1 MLVLV
6 YSGLTGLLE
15 LSLSCNL
22 IGMEGWQ
29 LLISAM
35 ADLSLLNLSST
46 TNSSSSTSIPT
57 ASCLTQVCV
66 VCNIL
71 SSLSFCCQLIDLLC
85 LLLCGIYYYL
95 YPLPQTPLDTYR
107 YFVGVYFVCLVQQF
121 KRHEWKFLVVC
132 FLHNMLIHICIEAQ
146 LLADGHGFCA
156 VIHITCWI

>member
-22 IGMEGWQ
+22 IGVEGWQ

-35 ADLSLLNLSST
+35 TDLSLLNLSST
-46 TNSSSSTSIPT
+46 TNSSSSTSIP
-57 ASCLTQVCV
+57 AAFCLTQVCV

-71 SSLSFCCQLIDLLC
+71 SSLSFCCQLINLLC

-95 YPLPQTPLDTYR
+95 CPLPQSPLDTYR
-107 YFVGVYFVCLVQQF
+107 YFITL
-121 KRHEWKFLVVC
+121 
-132 FLHNMLIHICIEAQ
+132 
-146 LLADGHGFCA
+146 CA
-156 VIHITCWI
+156 LCSNLKDMNRSF